1 MYLEWYFNR
10 SIENVFIPFRNGF
23 YRVCDDKLFHILR
36 PEELELIICGT
47 QNLDF
52 IELEKSAR
60 YDDGYEK
67 DSETIKNFWEVIHSL
82 STDEKKKFLFFVTGC
97 DRAPINGLG
106 KYYWPIFNYKFNLI
120 FLFLGSLIITISRF
134 GPDSDKLPCAH
145 TCFNHLLLP
154 DYENKEKLRE
164 RLVIAIKN
172 SEGFGLM

>member
-1 MYLEWYFNR
+1 MYLEWYFNK

-52 IELEKSAR
+52 IELEKSSR

-82 STDEKKKFLFFVTGC
+82 STDEKKNFLFFVTGC

-106 KYYWPIFNYKFNLI
+106 KYY
-120 FLFLGSLIITISRF
+120 
-134 GPDSDKLPCAH
+134 
-145 TCFNHLLLP
+145 
-154 DYENKEKLRE
+154 
-164 RLVIAIKN
+164 
-172 SEGFGLM
+172 